1 MNPRHDSTGCIWVLV
16 RSGCMTCHT
25 FWRLFAHMHVFVR
38 LSVPVFSVTLWLF
51 IKALLPGNLVAWQ
64 HEWGSPKGRLQP
76 GRNRKE
82 NRRKE
87 KGQDILAP
95 PLAFHLLVFSFFT
108 LFLSLSGNAFL
119 QFGSIL
125 KQVAITPWNTLWN
138 PSQAGKVLM
147 TFCLWPA
154 AQYHSAN
161 C

>member
-95 PLAFHLLVFSFFT
+95 PLAFHLLVFSF
-108 LFLSLSGNAFL
+108 SLSSYLYLATPFYSLAASLNRL
-119 QFGSIL
+119 QLHPETHYEIQAR
-125 KQVAITPWNTLWN
+125 QVR
-138 PSQAGKVLM
+138 
-147 TFCLWPA
+147 C
-154 AQYHSAN
+154 
-161 C
+161 